1 MTQEQTTIDN
11 DEAGV
16 QVEAKQEPL
25 DIGGAKP
32 EDETQIDPNDPRA
45 AIYARHAELRRQE
58 IDGSAHADEE
68 EVKPPEEER
77 PQDEE
82 ITVKVN
88 GKERRVPR
96 AKVEAAGG
104 VDAYQKNAAASEL
117 LNQASAKMRQ
127 ANELEA
133 QINARAQQLHQQEEE
148 IQRQRAQQR
157 PAASPPEDAGAMKDL
172 ARRYHEA
179 LADGDMDAAD
189 DLLVKMQAARN
200 SSATPDADE
209 IASKAAEKA
218 RQEIERNEHQKRFQV
233 FERERLEKRD
243 SFASDYPDI
252 AEDPELLVMT
262 DRKTKEV
269 QREHPD
275 WSPAK
280 IIDEAATRVRNWI
293 GGRTAAPTS
302 STTEKLD
309 AKRSQTTIR
318 GGSARAANRPAP
330 PPQSRSQYVSDLRKQ
345 RGLE

>member
-11 DEAGV
+11 EESGI

-32 EDETQIDPNDPRA
+32 EDEPQIDPSDPRA

-58 IDGSAHADEE
+58 VDGAAPSAEA
-68 EVKPPEEER
+68 EVKPAEEEQQ
-77 PQDEE
+77 QDEE

-117 LNQASAKMRQ
+117 LNQASAAMRQ
-127 ANELEA
+127 ARELEA
-133 QINARAQQLHQQEEE
+133 QVSARAQQLQQQEEE

-157 PAASPPEDAGAMKDL
+157 PAASPPEDAGAMKEL

-189 DLLVKMQAARN
+189 ELLVKMQVARN
-200 SSATPDADE
+200 ASATPDADE
-209 IASKAAEKA
+209 IANKAAEKA
-218 RQEIERNEHQKRFQV
+218 RQEIERKEQQKRLQES
-233 FERERLEKRD
+233 ERERMEKRD
-243 SFASDYPDI
+243 SFPIDYPDL

-280 IIDEAATRVRNWI
+280 IIDEAATRVRKWI
-293 GGRTAAPTS
+293 GGRTAAPAS